1 MNDLSPIANLH
12 LIMDNKLKAKFLY
25 WLGWKIVDI
34 AEVLN
39 ENERTVQAWKTRED
53 WEKEKPENRVE
64 NALSLRLMMLIL
76 KNKKTSGDIKEI
88 DVLMRAY
95 KEFAR
100 IEKYR
105 NDGTEADLN
114 PEIRK
119 RNTAP
124 RKKVP
129 NHFTEEQIEEL
140 VLAFEEN
147 LFDYQWNWYRAMDQR
162 SRAILK
168 SRQIGATYY
177 FAREA
182 LIDALKTGRNQ
193 IFLSA
198 SKAQAHIFKH
208 YIKAFAADI
217 CGVELTGDP
226 IVLSNGEFLF

>member
-1 MNDLSPIANLH
+1 MAMNDLSPIANLH

-64 NALSLRLMMLIL
+64 NALTVRLMVLIL

-88 DVLMRAY
+88 DMLMRQY

-105 NDGTEADLN
+105 NDGSEADLN

-119 RNTAP
+119 RNSAP

-147 LFDYQWNWYRAMDQR
+147 L
-162 SRAILK
+162 K
-168 SRQIGATYY
+168 P
-177 FAREA
+177 
-182 LIDALKTGRNQ
+182 K
-193 IFLSA
+193 
-198 SKAQAHIFKH
+198 HIFSSITLKLLQPMS
-208 YIKAFAADI
+208 
-217 CGVELTGDP
+217 V
-226 IVLSNGEFLF
+226 VWN